1 MFCKARVKK
10 RVLRNLCPSLKIW
23 LRHKNKKNLF
33 LRVTSYITLFSPHDR
48 KWQKKMLYGF
58 WGVCERFLPL
68 EEERQVVWIE
78 NGCCD
83 VARGRG
89 RQNARPSPPLEVL
102 LFKGCLH
109 SGCRVPV
116 AALKLWTTYS
126 GAGDGGTVAGKTRKK
141 TRFFNSTRDLAQNTT
156 ILLWKLVFAQL
167 WQRWRLLIRLFS
179 FSSFDFPKWH
189 HRWAREGGRGA
200 FLQNTVPLKII
211 FCSPQ

>member
-58 WGVCERFLPL
+58 WGVRGRFSPL

-116 AALKLWTTYS
+116 AALKLWTTYI
-126 GAGDGGTVAGKTRKK
+126 AALETAEQLREKRGKKRV
-141 TRFFNSTRDLAQNTT
+141 FST
-156 ILLWKLVFAQL
+156 
-167 WQRWRLLIRLFS
+167 
-179 FSSFDFPKWH
+179 
-189 HRWAREGGRGA
+189 ARE
-200 FLQNTVPLKII
+200 I
-211 FCSPQ
+211 